1 MKFFQIIGTQRSGSN
16 LFRLMLNEFQNVF
29 APHPPH
35 LLNTFYPL
43 LEKYNDLNNDKN
55 LKRLISDMLGW
66 INNNPI
72 KWSDVPTAETIFN
85 TIKNRNLFEI
95 FKAIY
100 TSNNPN
106 FWCCKSLQNLK
117 FYNIKE
123 FQDLNPIYIYIYRDG
138 RDVASSFKNA
148 PIGDKHIYFL
158 AKKWAYDQHVCNEI
172 KKITPN
178 EHFFS
183 VRYEDLLED
192 PASILNNLCD
202 RYDIIFNKDFLNFY
216 LSKESLKA
224 SKSGGMWKNLSK
236 PLIRDNKEKFK
247 RELSDNEILIFESI
261 NKNILKELGYKLQN
275 DNSSLD
281 ISFSSED
288 IDTFKSINNEI
299 ISLIKSNN
307 KLSEIDLRIKQRDE
321 LSKSI
326 G

>member
-1 MKFFQIIGTQRSGSN
+1 
-16 LFRLMLNEFQNVF
+16 
-29 APHPPH
+29 
-35 LLNTFYPL
+35 
-43 LEKYNDLNNDKN
+43 
-55 LKRLISDMLGW
+55 MLGW

-117 FYNIKE
+117 FHTIKE

-192 PASILNNLCD
+192 PASVLNNLCD
-202 RYDIIFNKDFLNFY
+202 RYGIMFNKDFLNFY
-216 LSKESLKA
+216 LSNESLKA

-247 RELSDNEILIFESI
+247 RELSDNEILIFESM
-261 NKNILKELGYKLQN
+261 NKNILSELGYKLQN
-275 DNSSLD
+275 HNSSLD
-281 ISFSSED
+281 ISFSSDD
-288 IDTFKSINNEI
+288 INTFKSINNKLRSSI
-299 ISLIKSNN
+299 TSNN
-307 KLSEIDLRIKQRDE
+307 NLSEIDLRMKQRDE
-321 LSKSI
+321 LLKST

>member
-1 MKFFQIIGTQRSGSN
+1 MENS
-16 LFRLMLNEFQNVF
+16 
-29 APHPPH
+29 
-35 LLNTFYPL
+35 
-43 LEKYNDLNNDKN
+43 KY
-55 LKRLISDMLGW
+55 GW
-66 INNNPI
+66 TV
-72 KWSDVPTAETIFN
+72 K
-85 TIKNRNLFEI
+85 
-95 FKAIY
+95 
-100 TSNNPN
+100 
-106 FWCCKSLQNLK
+106 
-117 FYNIKE
+117 
-123 FQDLNPIYIYIYRDG
+123 
-138 RDVASSFKNA
+138 
-148 PIGDKHIYFL
+148 
-158 AKKWAYDQHVCNEI
+158 
-172 KKITPN
+172 
-178 EHFFS
+178 
-183 VRYEDLLED
+183 YEDLLED
-192 PASILNNLCD
+192 PTSVFNNLCD
-202 RYDIIFNKDFLNFY
+202 RYDIKFNKDFLNFY